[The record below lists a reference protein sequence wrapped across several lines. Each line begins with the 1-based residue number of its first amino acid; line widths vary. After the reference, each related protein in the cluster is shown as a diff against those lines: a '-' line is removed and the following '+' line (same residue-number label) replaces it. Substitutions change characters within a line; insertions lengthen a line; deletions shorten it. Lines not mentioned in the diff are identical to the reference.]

1 VSYVDKNLMS
11 GEKVT
16 YRTKLHWVVFFRPAI
31 WLLVA
36 LFFFVKGSGIAE
48 IQMFGMFVWLF
59 VLTAIIDGIGALIK
73 YSTSEFG
80 LSNKRVLMKAG
91 FIRRNSIEVLLSKVE
106 GIQVKQSILGRVLD
120 YGSIIVSGTGGMNDP
135 FHKITNPMK
144 FRRKVQEQIEAT
156 EASG

>member
-1 VSYVDKNLMS
+1 
-11 GEKVT
+11 
-16 YRTKLHWVVFFRPAI
+16 
-31 WLLVA
+31 
-36 LFFFVKGSGIAE
+36 
-48 IQMFGMFVWLF
+48 
-59 VLTAIIDGIGALIK
+59 
-73 YSTSEFG
+73 
-80 LSNKRVLMKAG
+80 
-91 FIRRNSIEVLLSKVE
+91 VE